1 MSTSARSNALYNL
14 VSSISVQMVPETL
27 HSGSLDQLKDLSG
40 LEDWGTFFL
49 ILGLLEEGVVNNEGG
64 GGGPGG
70 GGGAIG
76 GAGGGGMGILLFI
89 PKFKKISIKI
99 KNFVKLKIV
108 KDIREIE
115 MYSFTHGKFG
125 R

>member
-1 MSTSARSNALYNL
+1 
-14 VSSISVQMVPETL
+14 MVPETL

-40 LEDWGTFFL
+40 LEDWGTFFF

-89 PKFKKISIKI
+89 PKFKKISIEIKI
-99 KNFVKLKIV
+99 
-108 KDIREIE
+108 
-115 MYSFTHGKFG
+115 S
-125 R
+125 

>member
-89 PKFKKISIKI
+89 PKFKKISIEIKI
-99 KNFVKLKIV
+99 SRN
-108 KDIREIE
+108 
-115 MYSFTHGKFG
+115 
-125 R
+125 

>member
-49 ILGLLEEGVVNNEGG
+49 ILLEEGVEKDPAFSNEGG

-89 PKFKKISIKI
+89 PKIKKKI
-99 KNFVKLKIV
+99 V
-108 KDIREIE
+108 
-115 MYSFTHGKFG
+115 
-125 R
+125 